1 MIKLIDLG
9 WHGGAWTPREVWCY
23 IMRAG
28 VENDIKK
35 QDSEVITEV
44 WITRSLFW
52 ATNSIQPLVP
62 GHNTLSAI
70 GAEEENYDT
79 LKRPVSC
86 VHSVI
91 CTNQSLSEILIGAS
105 RP

>member
-62 GHNTLSAI
+62 GHNT
-70 GAEEENYDT
+70 T
-79 LKRPVSC
+79 LFRPLGQRKKITIRWNVQC
-86 VHSVI
+86 LVY
-91 CTNQSLSEILIGAS
+91 TL
-105 RP
+105 